1 MSLVSVSWTLLR
13 SRGLW
18 DAFDLDYILNKGSA
32 IKFISKYRYFGIED
46 LPWEFLAETSSIKI
60 EFLENKTG
68 TITAEAYLLSN
79 IEIVNGV

>member
-1 MSLVSVSWTLLR
+1 MGCIWFRLHIKQRGSV
-13 SRGLW
+13 
-18 DAFDLDYILNKGSA
+18 
-32 IKFISKYRYFGIED
+32 IKFISKYRYFEIED

-68 TITAEAYLLSN
+68 TITTEAYLLSN